1 MRLSI
6 IVPVY
11 NVEKYIEECLES
23 IYNQKI
29 NDFEVLCID
38 DRGND
43 NSIKIVEEFISKNN
57 ITNLKII
64 SQTENKGLSE
74 ARNLGINNAEG
85 KYICFLDS
93 DDKLE
98 IGGIEKLL
106 IQAEKENLDIVE
118 GKIIEVFETECNIEL
133 ETNQDNREKSII
145 MDGDQYFKNVIKNK
159 EYLSIACCRI
169 FKTENLKNKVYFTAG
184 IKFEDEEFSPRAI
197 INARRVQ
204 YVNVPF
210 YIYRRR
216 ANSITTNMFNDDR
229 WYLSYIKVIENLEA
243 FAIEIKKKK
252 SYKFLKNR
260 IGQIALSIL
269 KNPIAYGAD
278 KTYTDKIILEVK
290 NKKIYKIPIKSK
302 NCFIKIQ
309 GLLMVFP
316 DIFVKLYSKRGKNEK
331 NKKLNQKNTG

>member
-1 MRLSI
+1 MRLTI

-23 IYNQKI
+23 IYSQKI
-29 NDFEVLCID
+29 NDFEVLCVD
-38 DRGND
+38 DKGND

-57 ITNLKII
+57 ISNLKII
-64 SQTENKGLSE
+64 SQPENKGLSE

-106 IQAEKENLDIVE
+106 IQAEKEDLDIVE

-133 ETNQDNREKSII
+133 GTAQENREDSEV
-145 MDGDQYFKNVIKNK
+145 MDGDTYFKQTIKNN

-169 FKTENLKNKVYFTAG
+169 FKKENLKNNIYFYPN

-197 INARRVQ
+197 ISAKRVQ
-204 YVNVPF
+204 YINVPF

-216 ANSITTNMFNDDR
+216 DNSITTNMFNDEK
-229 WYLSYIKVIENLEA
+229 WYHSYIKVIDNLER
-243 FAIEIKKKK
+243 FAKKIRGKK
-252 SYKFLKNR
+252 SYRYLKNR

-278 KTYTDKIILEVK
+278 KIYINKIIAEVK
-290 NKKIYKIPIKSK
+290 TKKIYKIPMKSK

-309 GLLMVFP
+309 GILMMFP
-316 DIFVKLYSKRGKNEK
+316 KVFVKLYSKRGRNEK
-331 NKKLNQKNTG
+331 NKRINKKD